1 MAANIDTTQKAD
13 VCLESSWHRAIL
25 AQRAGSGKRADD
37 SCYLNKLRELTVA
50 NSMTDIVDCSSAPLM
65 PQAKSNRSHIVPNP
79 VNTSPFADSAH
90 RVALGSG

>member
-50 NSMTDIVDCSSAPLM
+50 NSMTDIL
-65 PQAKSNRSHIVPNP
+65 K
-79 VNTSPFADSAH
+79 
-90 RVALGSG
+90 